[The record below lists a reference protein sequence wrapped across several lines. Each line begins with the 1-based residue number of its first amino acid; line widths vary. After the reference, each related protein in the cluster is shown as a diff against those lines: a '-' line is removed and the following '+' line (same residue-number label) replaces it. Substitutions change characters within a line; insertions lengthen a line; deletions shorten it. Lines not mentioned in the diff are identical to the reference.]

1 MPNATN
7 TNEPSAIEQE
17 YNIRP
22 VESPILTGWKV
33 DAVAALTRSIVGPA
47 FIDALSK
54 KNDLGCV
61 RRLAEDIMHI
71 PPLYYPMS
79 SKSDKKNLA
88 TSDNGS
94 SIFGRL
100 LPETTFDVGPLWKNK
115 KNVQAHTPPVD
126 ANGFSYTSIADY
138 LKAYTQG
145 EVTPVQVVKAYLE
158 IVQESDALNPPL
170 NAILSLDVEQTEQML
185 KDAQDSAGRYAN
197 GKTKG
202 PLDGIL
208 VAVKDS
214 EDVRGYQTSKGTSFL
229 GQLHGK
235 ADSDGRIVQLLRA
248 SGAIIVGKTNMHEM
262 GMGTTGFNLHWG
274 TPRNPY
280 DTGRYTGG
288 SSSGSAAAVAA
299 GLGTQKVGTF
309 VRAAFPCK
317 VCTNTNSPVCCFL
330 FLKFLL
336 PWQLTEVVPF
346 VFQQPCVVLW
356 G

>member
-185 KDAQDSAGRYAN
+185 KDAQD
-197 GKTKG
+197 
-202 PLDGIL
+202 
-208 VAVKDS
+208 
-214 EDVRGYQTSKGTSFL
+214 
-229 GQLHGK
+229 
-235 ADSDGRIVQLLRA
+235 
-248 SGAIIVGKTNMHEM
+248 
-262 GMGTTGFNLHWG
+262 
-274 TPRNPY
+274 
-280 DTGRYTGG
+280 
-288 SSSGSAAAVAA
+288 
-299 GLGTQKVGTF
+299 
-309 VRAAFPCK
+309 
-317 VCTNTNSPVCCFL
+317 
-330 FLKFLL
+330 
-336 PWQLTEVVPF
+336 
-346 VFQQPCVVLW
+346 
-356 G
+356 

>member
-1 MPNATN
+1 M
-7 TNEPSAIEQE
+7 
-17 YNIRP
+17 
-22 VESPILTGWKV
+22 
-33 DAVAALTRSIVGPA
+33 
-47 FIDALSK
+47 
-54 KNDLGCV
+54 
-61 RRLAEDIMHI
+61 
-71 PPLYYPMS
+71 
-79 SKSDKKNLA
+79 
-88 TSDNGS
+88 
-94 SIFGRL
+94 
-100 LPETTFDVGPLWKNK
+100 
-115 KNVQAHTPPVD
+115 
-126 ANGFSYTSIADY
+126 
-138 LKAYTQG
+138 
-145 EVTPVQVVKAYLE
+145 
-158 IVQESDALNPPL
+158 
-170 NAILSLDVEQTEQML
+170 
-185 KDAQDSAGRYAN
+185 
-197 GKTKG
+197 
-202 PLDGIL
+202 
-208 VAVKDS
+208 
-214 EDVRGYQTSKGTSFL
+214 RGYQTSKGTSFL